1 MVVKGQFLE
10 RPTLIPTEH
19 GLVLEGI
26 SHRGSKRPLLL
37 VLPPSP
43 AEGGGMDHV
52 VAAELVYAAAKLG
65 YPTLRFNY
73 RGVGASQGEVAKT
86 TPKTLMQ
93 DGWAA
98 YALAVD
104 NADGHAPVIASLGA
118 SDAVAWQLSKDHPVS
133 GLMFINPSL
142 VAPNDLVAGARGPVT
157 AVLAEHDPTLSRAE
171 WAEALQTHGHML
183 TVVPG
188 ADRGYHRN
196 LLMVG
201 QAAAGFLARAEQALA
216 ML

>member
-26 SHRGSKRPLLL
+26 SHRGTKRPLLL
-37 VLPPSP
+37 VLPPTP
-43 AEGGGMDHV
+43 NEGGGMDHV
-52 VAAELVYAAAKLG
+52 VSAELVYAAAHAG
-65 YPTLRFNY
+65 HPTLRFNY
-73 RGVGASQGEVAKT
+73 RGVGASQGSREA

-93 DGWAA
+93 DAWAA

-104 NADGHAPVIASLGA
+104 NADGGTPVIASLGG
-118 SDAVAWQLSKDHPVS
+118 SDAVAWQLSKDHPVA
-133 GLMFINPSL
+133 GLLFINPSL
-142 VAPNDLVAGARGPVT
+142 VGPDDIAQSPFEVS
-157 AVLAEHDPTLSRAE
+157 AVLAELDATQPRAE
-171 WAEALQTHGHML
+171 WAAVLETRGQVL

-188 ADRGYHRN
+188 ADRGYQRN

-201 QAAAGFLARAEQALA
+201 KAGAAFLARVSQTLS